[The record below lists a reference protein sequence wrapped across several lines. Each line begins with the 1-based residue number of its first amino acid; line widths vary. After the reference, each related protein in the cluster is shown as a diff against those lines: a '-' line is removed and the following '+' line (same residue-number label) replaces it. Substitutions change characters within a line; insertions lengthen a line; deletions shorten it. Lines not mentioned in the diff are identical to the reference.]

1 VTNSELLQDAIDTH
15 VHSAPDVMP
24 RLMDHVDTAEHY
36 AAHGFRAIVLK
47 CHHHGTAD
55 RIPLVTRSVEGIDV
69 FGGLVLNYA
78 VGGINPFA
86 VDTALRY
93 GAKVIWMPTVDAAN
107 HVKTFGTPGQF
118 GSKFGGRTAVSVY
131 DGQTGLTVLDDK
143 GRITEQTRTVLE
155 LVAAQDVILSAGHLA
170 GEEIVALVAAAK
182 EAGVQRM
189 WVDHPNLYFTR
200 LDVELQ
206 SKLAAD
212 GVYMNY
218 TFSEI
223 SPKWHSISAADM
235 ANNIRRIGADRLLLS
250 GDTGQHHNPMPA
262 DAIRVLAQVLLEEG
276 IPPEDLR
283 KMLSTNAAQL
293 IYG

>member
-1 VTNSELLQDAIDTH
+1 MIHSELLDGAIDTH

-24 RLMDHVDTAEHY
+24 RMMDHVETAEHY

-55 RIPLVTRSVEGIDV
+55 RIPLVTRAIEGIDV

-107 HVKTFGTPGQF
+107 HVRTFGTPGQF
-118 GSKFGGRTAVSVY
+118 GAKFGGRATVSVY
-131 DGQTGLTVLDDK
+131 DGMTGLTVLDDR
-143 GRITEQTRTVLE
+143 GEVSADARTVLE
-155 LVAAQDVILSAGHLA
+155 LIAAQDVILSVGHLA
-170 GEEIVALVAAAK
+170 ADEIVPLVAAAK

-200 LDVELQ
+200 LDAELQ
-206 SKLAAD
+206 QKLVGD

-235 ANNIRRIGADRLLLS
+235 AENIRKVGAGRVLLS

-276 IPPEDLR
+276 IPVDDLK
-283 KMLSTNAAQL
+283 KMISTNAAGL
-293 IYG
+293 LYG